1 MQANKAEIVRVRI
14 SPEIKHSAEQVLAS
28 LGMSMSD
35 AIRIFVSQVAIRQS
49 FSVELRTPNSITMQS
64 MQAMPESDEYASASA
79 LFDELNNAFELLAN
93 LPDDFMQDGR
103 EDLSPN

>member
-1 MQANKAEIVRVRI
+1 MQANKAEIVRARI

-49 FSVELRTPNSITMQS
+49 RYKPCNRCQNPTNTPP
-64 MQAMPESDEYASASA
+64 QAHYLTS
-79 LFDELNNAFELLAN
+79 
-93 LPDDFMQDGR
+93 
-103 EDLSPN
+103 

>member
-49 FSVELRTPNSITMQS
+49 FPVELRTPNSLTIQA
-64 MQAMPESDEYASASA
+64 MQAIPEPDEYASASA
-79 LFDELNNAFELLAN
+79 LFDELSDA
-93 LPDDFMQDGR
+93 DD
-103 EDLSPN
+103 

>member
-1 MQANKAEIVRVRI
+1 MQTNKAEIVRARI

-49 FSVELRTPNSITMQS
+49 FPVELRTPNNITIQAMQS
-64 MQAMPESDEYASASA
+64 MPEPDEYASANA
-79 LFDELNNAFELLAN
+79 LFDELSHA
-93 LPDDFMQDGR
+93 DD
-103 EDLSPN
+103 